1 MVFLRSMNTSY
12 IHMLHAM
19 LLLSVSIL
27 LYIYTNDVLA
37 LSRSVQKYI
46 VPEINEHMFDQ
57 HEIETTATKLKL

>member
-1 MVFLRSMNTSY
+1 
-12 IHMLHAM
+12 MLHAM